1 VPVTDPRIR
10 TLLQLRLWQPGQG
23 DPTISYPFSG
33 WYDVLAES
41 WPFGASSLTA
51 AGDRKLEYIKDV
63 GLVCRPFLAL
73 QDTRLTDF
81 SVSSTGTWAERRLAT
96 GTPRKYR
103 LAQLNTTADTV
114 WSASS
119 NYSLLANPDV
129 AFSLILPDP
138 PADADATTYPPYVR
152 ITLGV
157 DAGGTGQW
165 AIDYADAIGARLL
178 QFSAGSWSVVAELPE
193 LQARANDALGEAFI
207 FVRCLRNRI
216 CISTDFGRT
225 YAIYGSDTNPV
236 AIRQGKVSL
245 AGQNRQVVFGVHQLA
260 YVAGVYTSPTH
271 PYLPPFRGSATPDF
285 TASRYAEPASTDV
298 AIADASVFASG
309 YLRYAATLTPSS
321 SGTTPFAMHKSPE
334 LYAVLMALDPVTAS
348 GAGAYELYGDGRI
361 LGASIDKPAELD
373 GATLNLQIIRDA
385 QTQHTWAFG
394 RWAKAQLLAAEMD
407 EAGAAGVFTE
417 RFTGYVRSVN
427 VRQAEYNKSNTGLV
441 IDNSTVRLRDK
452 EWTEFDNIPLGGQSL
467 NSALDDILASEGI
480 PLNTSYRQ
488 WHLIGDLFTLPSGR
502 PEDPFEWPRRGERK
516 WETAERIAGYAGLE
530 LGLTEDG
537 VFATVP
543 QETYSLTV
551 TRVLEAVATG
561 ELKHGIQDISVSAD
575 ASQSATAVL
584 VYGNAEDGGRLF
596 AYAVDSQAELNTT
609 SDRFSNIGRCLVQEE
624 LPGTVNAA
632 MLSGRARFLAY
643 LHFGNK
649 IDATVRTPQNLEAT
663 RRETDRF
670 SGVLTGPTDAE
681 KYVVLT
687 ASHDLRPALVDSS
700 TSLTL
705 RRITQ

>member
-1 VPVTDPRIR
+1 MPVSDAR
-10 TLLQLRLWQPGQG
+10 TRSLLQLRLWQPGQG
-23 DPTISYPFSG
+23 DPIMAYPFSG

-41 WPFGASSLTA
+41 WPYGASTKTS
-51 AGDRKLEYIKDV
+51 AGDLKLEYVKDV

-73 QDTRLTDF
+73 QDTRLSQFTL
-81 SVSSTGTWAERRLAT
+81 SSSTNWQER
-96 GTPRKYR
+96 PRASGGGGKYN
-103 LAQLNTTADTV
+103 LVQLNATADST
-114 WSASS
+114 WSATS

-152 ITLGV
+152 ITLGT

-178 QFSAGSWSVVAELPE
+178 QFSAGAWSVVAELPE

-207 FVRCLRNRI
+207 FLRCLRNRI
-216 CISTDFGRT
+216 CISTDFGRS
-225 YAIYGSDTNPV
+225 YAIYGSDTNPI
-236 AIRQGKVSL
+236 AIRQGKVSV
-245 AGQNRQVVFGVHQLA
+245 AGQNRQCVFGVHQLA
-260 YVAGVYTSPTH
+260 YQAGVYTSQTR
-271 PYLPPFRGSATPDF
+271 PYLPPFRSSATPDF

-298 AIADASVFASG
+298 AIADASSLAGG

-321 SGTTPFAMHKSPE
+321 SGSTPFAMHKSPE
-334 LYAVLMALDPVTAS
+334 LYAVLMALDPVTVS
-348 GAGAYELYGDGRI
+348 GGGAYELYGDGSI
-361 LGASIDKPAELD
+361 LGASIDKPGELD
-373 GATLNLQIIRDA
+373 GATLNVEVRRDGL
-385 QTQHTWAFG
+385 TQHSWSFG
-394 RWAKAQLLAAEMD
+394 RWAKAQLLYAETD
-407 EAGAAGVFTE
+407 ENGTAGAFSPA
-417 RFTGYVRSVN
+417 FTGYVRTPN
-427 VRQAEYNKSNTGLV
+427 VRQSEYNKSSVSLT

-452 EWTEFDNIPLGGQSL
+452 EWTEFDAIPLGGQSL

-502 PEDPFEWPRRGERK
+502 PEEPFEWPRRGERK
-516 WETAERIAGYAGLE
+516 WETAARIAAYAGLE
-530 LGLTEDG
+530 LGLTDDG
-537 VFATVP
+537 VYSSVP
-543 QETYSLTV
+543 QETYSFAI

-584 VYGNAEDGGRLF
+584 VYGTAEDGSRMF

-609 SDRFSNIGRCLVQEE
+609 SDRFSNIGRYLVQEE

-632 MLSGRARFLAY
+632 ILGGRVRHLAY

-649 IDATVRTPQNLEAT
+649 VDAEVRTPLNVDVS
-663 RRETDRF
+663 RRETDQL
-670 SGVLTGPTDAE
+670 SGLLVGPLASE

-687 ASHDLRPALVDSS
+687 ASHSLRPALVDAS
-700 TSLTL
+700 TRLTL
-705 RRITQ
+705 RRISQ